1 MIELGDIT
9 DDEFKKLLDKNLGNN
24 KPDGKEDKKDGK
36 AAKGIRDNI
45 TLDPKIYELF
55 DYYKKELG
63 YDGDFGQ
70 FLVDMTLGNAKKNGI
85 DIQVVKS
92 ASKGNFIQGIPNGT
106 DGKENGKSSDD
117 NEYDVAMQLLGV
129 NTGNPK
135 QMAFQQLLEE
145 RKLQLEERRL
155 KMDDMRLS
163 MEAKQLDLERKKIE
177 NDKLRKEISV
187 PIAAPKFTEDGTP
200 ITPMSASKDRE
211 FELYKMMNDN
221 NMKFM
226 EMLSKTKES
235 GQDNNQFVKFL
246 MEQNRDIN
254 NTIMALQNNY
264 SNEKF
269 KELES
274 IVYSNT
280 PEQQLEKMAKQFE
293 MFSKFTG
300 TGPKPIEQIKLEA
313 DLEMKKLELEREK
326 AKEERDEARA
336 SNITEA
342 IKDTIGNFTKSIGE
356 PMGNVLAEQAK
367 QRLAEAQKKAS
378 EPKKDNNNDNG
389 NASAQASQQP
399 PPNGDEGGNA
409 NEPIVDGNGGSNLP
423 IV

>member
-1 MIELGDIT
+1 MGDVT
-9 DDEFKKLLDKNLGNN
+9 DDEFKKLLDKNLNAKN
-24 KPDGKEDKKDGK
+24 EKNDGKEKNEK

-45 TLDPKIYELF
+45 TLDAKIYELF

-92 ASKGNFIQGIPNGT
+92 ASKGSFIQGLPNGS
-106 DGKENGKSSDD
+106 DSKDNGKSED
-117 NEYDVAMQLLGV
+117 NEYDMAMQLLGV

-145 RKLQLEERRL
+145 RKIALEERRL
-155 KMDDMRLS
+155 KMDDMKLG

-177 NDKLRKEISV
+177 NDKLRKESNL
-187 PIAAPKFTEDGTP
+187 PIAPKFTEDGTP
-200 ITPMSASKDRE
+200 ITPSSKDRE
-211 FELYKMMNDN
+211 FELYKIMNDN

-226 EMLSKTKES
+226 EMMTKTKES
-235 GQDNNQFVKFL
+235 GQDSNQFVKFL

-269 KELES
+269 KELEG

-280 PEQQLEKMAKQFE
+280 PDQQLEKMAKQFE

-300 TGPKPIEQIKLEA
+300 TGPKPLEQIKLES
-313 DLEMKKLELEREK
+313 DIEMKKLELEREK
-326 AKEERDEARA
+326 QKEERNEARA

-367 QRLAEAQKKAS
+367 QKLAEAAKKAS
-378 EPKKDNNNDNG
+378 EPKKDNNNDNS
-389 NASAQASQQP
+389 NASIQQP
-399 PPNGDEGGNA
+399 PPDNGNEGNVESAGNDA
-409 NEPIVDGNGGSNLP
+409 NQGSGLH
-423 IV
+423 VV